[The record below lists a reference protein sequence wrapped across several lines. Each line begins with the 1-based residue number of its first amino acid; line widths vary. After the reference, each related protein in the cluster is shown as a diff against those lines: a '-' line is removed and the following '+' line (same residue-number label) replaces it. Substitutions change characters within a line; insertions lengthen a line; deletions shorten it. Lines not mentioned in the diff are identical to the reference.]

1 MSLDANPDARAYSVP
16 ARQRLDDARV
26 LVENGRTNG
35 SIFLAGFAVECLLK
49 ALILVNSTPRERPR
63 LLERL
68 KAEFGHNLDA
78 LRREAARRG
87 VHLGPAERAAFVPLN
102 SWNNNIRYEAR
113 VQSLQAGRAVLAAAE
128 VLFQWA
134 EGRRG
139 KT

>member
-1 MSLDANPDARAYSVP
+1 M
-16 ARQRLDDARV
+16 
-26 LVENGRTNG
+26 
-35 SIFLAGFAVECLLK
+35 K